1 MRKILSIALVGAA
14 VAGLGL
20 AAVAQAQDM
29 PAAAVKSGPPSVDW
43 PIQDLLADPITDAVI
58 VKDLPDLPT
67 SQYLDMIKPLSIR
80 SVATFP
86 QANIDAAK
94 LASVQADL
102 TAAAANDPGAADRPP
117 VGGTPAAAAP
127 AAAAAAP
134 AAPAAPAAAPDAAPA
149 APAPAAPAPAA
160 PAPAAPAP
168 AAPR

>member
-1 MRKILSIALVGAA
+1 MRKILSVALIGGA
-14 VAGLGL
+14 VLGLSL

-43 PIQDLLADPITDAVI
+43 PIQDLLADPITNAVI

-67 SQYLDMIKPLSIR
+67 SQYLEMIKPLSIR

-102 TAAAANDPGAADRPP
+102 TAAAANDPGAAARPP
-117 VGGTPAAAAP
+117 VGATPAAAASAAPP
-127 AAAAAAP
+127 AATPP
-134 AAPAAPAAAPDAAPA
+134 AAT
-149 APAPAAPAPAA
+149 PAPAAPQ
-160 PAPAAPAP
+160 
-168 AAPR
+168 

>member
-1 MRKILSIALVGAA
+1 MRKILSVALVGGA
-14 VAGLGL
+14 VLGLSL

-43 PIQDLLADPITDAVI
+43 PIQDLLADPILDAVI

-67 SQYLDMIKPLSIR
+67 SQYLEMIKPLSIR

-94 LASVQADL
+94 LAAVQVDL

-117 VGGTPAAAAP
+117 VGGAPAAAPAPAAAAP
-127 AAAAAAP
+127 AAAPAP
-134 AAPAAPAAAPDAAPA
+134 
-149 APAPAAPAPAA
+149 APAPAAPQ
-160 PAPAAPAP
+160 
-168 AAPR
+168 

>member
-1 MRKILSIALVGAA
+1 MRKILSIALAGAA
-14 VAGLGL
+14 LAGLGL
-20 AAVAQAQDM
+20 TAVAQAQDM

-43 PIQDLLADPITDAVI
+43 PIQDLLADPITNAVI

-67 SQYLDMIKPLSIR
+67 SQYLEMIKPLSIR

-117 VGGTPAAAAP
+117 VGGAP
-127 AAAAAAP
+127 AAAAAP
-134 AAPAAPAAAPDAAPA
+134 AAPAAPAGAAAA
-149 APAPAAPAPAA
+149 APAPAAPQ
-160 PAPAAPAP
+160 
-168 AAPR
+168 

>member
-1 MRKILSIALVGAA
+1 MRKILSVALFGGA
-14 VAGLGL
+14 VLGLSL

-43 PIQDLLADPITDAVI
+43 PIQDLLADPITNAVI

-67 SQYLDMIKPLSIR
+67 SQYLEMIKPLSIR

-94 LASVQADL
+94 LAQVQADL

-117 VGGTPAAAAP
+117 VGSAPAAAAP
-127 AAAAAAP
+127 AAA
-134 AAPAAPAAAPDAAPA
+134 PA
-149 APAPAAPAPAA
+149 APAPAPAA
-160 PAPAAPAP
+160 PQ
-168 AAPR
+168 

>member
-127 AAAAAAP
+127 AA
-134 AAPAAPAAAPDAAPA
+134 PDAAPA

-160 PAPAAPAP
+160 PAPAAPQ
-168 AAPR
+168 

>member
-29 PAAAVKSGPPSVDW
+29 PAAAVKAGPPSVDW
-43 PIQDLLADPITDAVI
+43 PIQDLLADPITNAVI

-117 VGGTPAAAAP
+117 VGSTPAAPAAAAP
-127 AAAAAAP
+127 AAAAP

-160 PAPAAPAP
+160 PQ
-168 AAPR
+168 

>member
-1 MRKILSIALVGAA
+1 MRKILSVALIGGA
-14 VAGLGL
+14 VAGLSL

-67 SQYLDMIKPLSIR
+67 SQYLEMIKPLSIR

-94 LASVQADL
+94 LAAVQADL

-117 VGGTPAAAAP
+117 VGGAAAAAP
-127 AAAAAAP
+127 PAAAPPAAAP
-134 AAPAAPAAAPDAAPA
+134 AAPQ
-149 APAPAAPAPAA
+149 
-160 PAPAAPAP
+160 
-168 AAPR
+168 